1 MSLLHQESS
10 EDTDDVALGEDFTK
24 GSSHI
29 VLATV
34 SAVVFLT
41 LIIAAYVMAVKKPMV
56 TGEIIQVWAHP
67 RHIVTSGFDASGAP
81 MPKEH
86 FDQVLVFAHVKLH
99 NQSKIPLFLEDVL
112 ANTNMDGNPISVSAG
127 SAGQYEQ
134 VFIVYPE
141 LAALHSNALSPRATI
156 EPGQSVDGNILW
168 AFRMNKQEWDAR
180 KKFDFTFKF
189 HYQADLDL
197 APHTPVI
204 EQ

>member
-1 MSLLHQESS
+1 MSLLHQDSTE
-10 EDTDDVALGEDFTK
+10 ETDAVALGEELTK

-29 VLATV
+29 VLASV
-34 SAVVFLT
+34 SAVVLLT
-41 LIIAAYVMAVKKPMV
+41 LIIAAYVLAVRKPLV
-56 TGEIIQVWAHP
+56 SGEIVQVWAHP

-81 MPKEH
+81 TPKEQ
-86 FDQVLVFAHVKLH
+86 FDQILVFAHVKLH

-112 ANTNMDGNPISVSAG
+112 ANTDLEGSSVSASAG

-156 EPGQSVDGNILW
+156 EPGKSVDGNILW
-168 AFRMNKQEWDAR
+168 AFKMTKQEWDAR
-180 KKFDFTFKF
+180 KKLDFTFKF
-189 HYQADLDL
+189 HYQANLEL
-197 APHTPVI
+197 APHTAVI

>member
-10 EDTDDVALGEDFTK
+10 EETDDVALGEDFTK

-29 VLATV
+29 VIATV
-34 SAVVFLT
+34 SAVVLLT
-41 LIIAAYVMAVKKPMV
+41 LIIAAYVMAVKKPLV

-67 RHIVTSGFDASGAP
+67 RHIVTSGLDASGAP
-81 MPKEH
+81 MPKEQ

-112 ANTNMDGNPISVSAG
+112 ANTEVVGGPVSASAG

-156 EPGQSVDGNILW
+156 EPGQTVDGNILW

-180 KKFDFTFKF
+180 KKLDFTFKF
-189 HYQADLDL
+189 HYQADLEL

>member
-10 EDTDDVALGEDFTK
+10 EETDDVALGEDFTK

-29 VLATV
+29 VLASV
-34 SAVVFLT
+34 SAVLLLT
-41 LIIAAYVMAVKKPMV
+41 LIIAAYVMAVKKPLV
-56 TGEIIQVWAHP
+56 TGEIVQVWAHP
-67 RHIVTSGFDASGAP
+67 RHIVTSGFDASGASVP
-81 MPKEH
+81 PEH

-112 ANTNMDGNPISVSAG
+112 ANTEMEGNAVSASAG
-127 SAGQYEQ
+127 TAGQYEQ

-156 EPGQSVDGNILW
+156 EPGQTVEGNILW
-168 AFRMNKQEWDAR
+168 AFKMTKEEWDAR
-180 KKFDFTFKF
+180 KKLDFTFKF
-189 HYQADLDL
+189 HYQANLEL
-197 APHTPVI
+197 APHSAVI